1 MAFIRSV
8 LILAIYAIS
17 ITSLYSQTDNST
29 TFFFIRH
36 AEKIRNGDSDP
47 NLTEEGMVR
56 SRNWAEVFKN
66 VDFDA
71 IYSTNTQR
79 TLNTAKP
86 TADNKNLDIVVYDSK
101 MIDMLEFAKINEGK
115 TILIVGH
122 SNTTP
127 VLVNEL
133 LGEEKYS
140 QIEDN
145 NNGNL
150 YVVTILEGISTA
162 ELLHLD

>member
-8 LILAIYAIS
+8 LILAIYVFS
-17 ITSLYSQTDNST
+17 MTSLYSQTDNST

-47 NLTEEGMVR
+47 NLTEKGKLR
-56 SRNWAEVFKN
+56 SGNWAEVFKN

-86 TADNKNLDIVVYDSK
+86 TADIKNLDIVVYDSK
-101 MIDMLEFAKINEGK
+101 MIDILEFAQTHKGK

-127 VLVNEL
+127 VLVNKL

-150 YVVTILEGISTA
+150 YVVTIIKGISA
-162 ELLHLD
+162 VELLHID